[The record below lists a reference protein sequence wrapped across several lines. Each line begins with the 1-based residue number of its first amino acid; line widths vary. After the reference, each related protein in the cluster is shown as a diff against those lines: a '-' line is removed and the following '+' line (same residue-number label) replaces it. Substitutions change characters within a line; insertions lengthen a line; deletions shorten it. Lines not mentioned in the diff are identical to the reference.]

1 MSPFF
6 ENPTLYRSVL
16 ENLPT
21 GIYVLDR
28 EQRVRFWNRGAEAIT
43 GFKAHE
49 VTGKIVGESFPHF
62 DPKGRVLAGEYS
74 PVTTTLR
81 DGRAS
86 KDHVFA
92 LHKEGHRLRV
102 QVRTMPLLDD
112 DGLIMGVAIEF
123 DEHPSNSGPDFSEA
137 LMYGCLDPLTGV
149 PSRRLTGAVVAE
161 SLAALNTTQGQLA
174 LLHIRITGIQELLD
188 RCGADSTAAFLRTAA
203 QTIRHS
209 LSPNDFF
216 GRWSENEFMAVLHS
230 ANTVKLADMAE
241 RIVEQVSASEIS
253 WWGDRFR
260 LCAVV
265 ARMIAAPGDKLET
278 LLSQMR
284 LTQPAPVHGGDARGS
299 TSRG

>member
-6 ENPTLYRSVL
+6 EDPTLYRSVL

-21 GIYVLDR
+21 GVYVLDR

-49 VTGKIVGESFPHF
+49 VTGKKVGESFPHF
-62 DPKGRVLAGEYS
+62 DPQGRVLAGEYC

-86 KDHVFA
+86 KDHVFT
-92 LHKEGHRLRV
+92 LHKEGHRLGV

-123 DEHPSNSGPDFSEA
+123 EEHGSNSGPDFSEA

-161 SLAALNTTQGQLA
+161 SLAALNTTQGQLG
-174 LLHIRITGIQELLD
+174 LLHIRITGIKELLD

-203 QTIRHS
+203 QTIRHG

-216 GRWSENEFMAVLHS
+216 GRWSEAEFMAVLHS
-230 ANTVKLADMAE
+230 ANPVKVADMAE

-260 LCAVV
+260 LRAVV
-265 ARMIAAPGDKLET
+265 VRMIAAPGDKLET

-284 LTQPAPVHGGDARGS
+284 QTQAVADHGADARGS
-299 TSRG
+299 ASRG